1 MPDVFCNSVDI
12 SFVVAAAK
20 EGHFSDPASIIEHR
34 AVKRAGFWMKTHP
47 GSLVSGSSAFSKIE
61 ANYHPPFFDDW

>member
-1 MPDVFCNSVDI
+1 MPSWATSADFFWSLVPDVFCNSVNL

-20 EGHFSDPASIIEHR
+20 EGHFSDPAFIIEHR

-47 GSLVSGSSAFSKIE
+47 GSLV
-61 ANYHPPFFDDW
+61 NL